1 MATSS
6 DASDLWVRR
15 FHPAPQAPVRLL
27 CLPHAGGSASYFYP
41 VSQRLAPRV
50 ETLAVQYPGRQDR
63 RNEPCLETVRDLA
76 DQIVKALGPWQDKP
90 LALFGHSLGASV
102 AFEVALRLE
111 AQGTLPAALIASGR
125 RAPSALRDERVH
137 LRGDEGLLEEIRRLD
152 GTQSQLLEDDEIRR
166 MVLPSI
172 RADYKAAETYRYEPG
187 PPLSTPV
194 YALTGDADPK
204 ATTDEVRKWA
214 DHTTGQ
220 FEMTLYPGGHFF
232 LNAHAPAVTEE
243 IAGWLVP
250 AATAG
255 R

>member
-6 DASDLWVRR
+6 DAGDLWVRR
-15 FHPAPQAPVRLL
+15 FHPAPQALVRLL

-63 RNEPCLETVRDLA
+63 RNEPCLETVQDLA
-76 DQIVKALGPWQDKP
+76 DQIVEVLGPWQDKP
-90 LALFGHSLGASV
+90 LALFGHSLGATV
-102 AFEVALRLE
+102 AFEVALRME
-111 AQGTLPAALIASGR
+111 ARGTRPAALIASGR
-125 RAPSALRDERVH
+125 RAPSAPRDERVH
-137 LRGDEGLLEEIRRLD
+137 LRNDEGLLEEIRRLD

-187 PPLSTPV
+187 PPLSTPL

-204 ATTDEVRKWA
+204 ATTDEVRTWA
-214 DHTTGQ
+214 DHTTGR
-220 FEMTLYPGGHFF
+220 FEMTVYPGGHFY

-243 IAGWLVP
+243 IAAWLVP

>member
-27 CLPHAGGSASYFYP
+27 CLPHAGGSASYFHP
-41 VSQRLAPRV
+41 VSQRLTPRV

-63 RNEPCLETVRDLA
+63 RNEPLLETVQDLA
-76 DQIVKALGPWQDKP
+76 DQIVEVLRLWQDKP

-102 AFEVALRLE
+102 AFEVALRME
-111 AQGTLPAALIASGR
+111 AQGSLPAALIASGR

-137 LRGDEGLLEEIRRLD
+137 LRDDTGLLEEIKRLD

-187 PPLSTPV
+187 PPLSTPL

-220 FEMTLYPGGHFF
+220 FEMTVYPGGHFY
-232 LNAHAPAVTEE
+232 LNTHAPAVTDK
-243 IAGWLVP
+243 IASWLAP
-250 AATAG
+250 LATTG